1 MWWWCSCA
9 PENKTM
15 TAGFKRANALCFAQ
29 IIHAMLIIILCIV
42 SALCQCR
49 LVICAA
55 KIALAD

>member
-1 MWWWCSCA
+1 
-9 PENKTM
+9 M